1 MLYLFILLAEFD
13 FEEIIMKNKVKQKL
27 KQGKAVM
34 GAMVT
39 VNDPLTLHVMANSG
53 FDYLLVDTQHSV
65 IGTDTLFSIIKGLN
79 PTEAEVI
86 VRVIW
91 NDRALINQALD
102 FGADGVIVPFTN
114 TADEVEQAI
123 IAAKYP
129 PRGIR
134 SWGPRY
140 TDRYGKTPDE
150 YWENANEQT
159 LVFPQIESV
168 QAVENLDTILQVD
181 GVDGIMIGPNDLAM
195 SFGMTPGL
203 GKKET
208 EPIFQQVLDKC
219 KEHNV
224 PWGMFTVTLEIAE
237 QWFKKGGQI
246 DVVGGDFGWVLE
258 GAQNTLKEVNSLLSN
273 ING

>member
-1 MLYLFILLAEFD
+1 MVKLD
-13 FEEIIMKNKVKQKL
+13 FEEILVKNKVKEKL

-34 GAMVT
+34 GALVT
-39 VNDPLTLHVMANSG
+39 VNDPLTLHVMANAG

-79 PTEAEVI
+79 PTESEVI

-91 NDRALINQALD
+91 NDRALINQVFD

-114 TADEVEQAI
+114 TAEEVEQAI

-140 TDRYGKTPDE
+140 TDRYGKNPNE

-159 LVFPQIESV
+159 LVFPQIETV
-168 QAVENLDTILQVD
+168 QAVENLDSILQVD

-195 SFGMTPGL
+195 SFGMTPGI

-219 KEHNV
+219 KEYNV

-246 DVVGGDFGWVLE
+246 GVVGGDFGWVVE
-258 GAQNTLKEVNSLLSN
+258 GAENTLKEVNSLLKDVN
-273 ING
+273 K